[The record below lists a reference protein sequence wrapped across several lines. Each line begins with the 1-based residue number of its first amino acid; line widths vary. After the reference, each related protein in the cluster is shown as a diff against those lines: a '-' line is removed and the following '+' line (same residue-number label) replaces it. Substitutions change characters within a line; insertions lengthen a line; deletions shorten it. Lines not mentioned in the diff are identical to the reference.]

1 MSLYKKVK
9 LIVPGTTTTTNALL
23 ERKLSKTGFI
33 TTKGFRDVIELG
45 RRTRPNSYGML
56 GKFVPI
62 IPRDLRYEVNERINA
77 SGKVIKSLS
86 EIEIINATKKLLKLG
101 CESIVIHFLHSYANN
116 QHELMALEIISKIW
130 PNNYITM
137 GHSLLSENREYER
150 GVTAA
155 INASVQPILEKYLN
169 KLEKELLEIERI
181 ESLIKLQNIRNA
193 QLTDSEQR
201 YILTI
206 KAKIENNWLIPH
218 NTKHDKICTA
228 IVNQLPSGKV
238 TSVTIHGC
246 KGDSIYIDS
255 LVNAVWKSSPL
266 PVAPDIEVFQE
277 NIVLQFEEPN

>member
-1 MSLYKKVK
+1 MFFSLR
-9 LIVPGTTTTTNALL
+9 GARA
-23 ERKLSKTGFI
+23 RK
-33 TTKGFRDVIELG
+33 
-45 RRTRPNSYGML
+45 P
-56 GKFVPI
+56 
-62 IPRDLRYEVNERINA
+62 
-77 SGKVIKSLS
+77 
-86 EIEIINATKKLLKLG
+86 
-101 CESIVIHFLHSYANN
+101 
-116 QHELMALEIISKIW
+116 
-130 PNNYITM
+130 
-137 GHSLLSENREYER
+137 
-150 GVTAA
+150 
-155 INASVQPILEKYLN
+155 
-169 KLEKELLEIERI
+169 LEKELLEIERI